1 MRDHGVLGTTPR
13 FRLAGVYV
21 KESELAKDQPV
32 SQHCWTQTLPSLG
45 GHQGLGGGTWTLP
58 WRDGACSTVN

>member
-1 MRDHGVLGTTPR
+1 MLGTTPR
-13 FRLAGVYV
+13 FRLASVYV

-45 GHQGLGGGTWTLP
+45 GHQGLSGGTWTLS
-58 WRDGACSTVN
+58 WRDGACSTMN